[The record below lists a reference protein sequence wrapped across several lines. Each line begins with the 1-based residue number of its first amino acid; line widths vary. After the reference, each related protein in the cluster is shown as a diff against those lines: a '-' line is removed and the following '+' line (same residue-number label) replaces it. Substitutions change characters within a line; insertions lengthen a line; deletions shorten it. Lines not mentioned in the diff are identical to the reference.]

1 MKTKFAARQRLAEAA
16 EEATGEEQVE
26 KEAKMIGEE
35 VAMRMYGHGPITPGP
50 APEGYPKTPART
62 PAAPTTASKTPALR
76 TPVVVPMPAT
86 PARPVPR
93 TPAAPEPPREAKSSS
108 SDPKE
113 TEVPKRK
120 MARLPIPEAMRGE
133 PARNFMSEA
142 LESEASPKKQ
152 RLEEIVGNL
161 APVTPPLGTKR
172 EYALPWD
179 DEDDEKRRMSP
190 KRRVNS
196 IQEDFPGGD
205 EMAGEAILQE
215 ELNRIS
221 EDEGGEKGIGKP
233 PEVDEEELAK
243 LDAEACRHEEERLE
257 KMGVIEKLKDNEEPE
272 EGSYVL
278 TSKMVITW
286 KHRDEKGGW
295 FRRARLVGR
304 QFKWSVFAEDAFA
317 PTSASVIV
325 RMLLRLQMK
334 SGLALYT
341 LDVKDAFLLMD
352 QPEDEKALVVTA
364 NGTYRLKRNLP
375 GQRNAAAQWFKGF
388 CKVATEFG
396 LVQDTMQPTMMKKPE
411 APEGSDTG
419 GKLYLTIHVDDLLLV
434 GDEPEVEKFISHM
447 ERKGWKTEKR
457 GPLYMGS
464 FSYLKREMELIEKG
478 ITIRPD
484 KQHIKELAKLTNVEH
499 RKHRTTPGDGN
510 FNRLSKDDEPMKHE
524 DITKYRSC
532 VGKLLY
538 ISPDRPDVQ
547 YVAQGLAGFMQQ
559 PTKKSWQ
566 AMQHVS
572 SYLLG
577 TMNEGILFEHGPKG
591 RSMLNDDDNI
601 YEWDFNEEK
610 KSMLEVVCDAD
621 YAGQRETRKSVSSV
635 QIYLDGCLLE
645 SYVRSQRAIALS
657 SGESEYVAM
666 VGGRSEGLFLKHCW
680 KFLTNEDLEMICRSD
695 SSAARALAGRVG
707 VGRTRQIAAGLLW
720 LQQKV
725 VAKELKIT
733 GIPTAVNTSD
743 IGTKI
748 LSRARMSGLK
758 YLIKMIDMDDEK
770 IGKQQYEEIKAKEQ
784 LKKNTGKMAKMMG
797 ANAKVALVIALSLLQ
812 GQGAEIEHPEE
823 SEDGNDEAWWIRP
836 LITMICLAS
845 IGALSLAR
853 MAIGAMKTWWHGRR
867 SHGQPIEEN
876 ESEED
881 ENVVTRPRARNEA
894 GTDEEKVNM
903 QWQIVR
909 LEVAIAEQEEK
920 LADVRRDRDLQARE
934 VVRMYNMCS
943 ELRFE
948 LENVKEEK
956 DEAKRKAIRLAGTDD
971 EKAMEMERMAEDTA
985 KAWEVTEL
993 WKKRAKEA
1001 EQEAKQQMTELLRN
1015 TRFTLERQHWH
1026 MARTSVCYHHEGCG
1040 HLANSAT
1047 TRTIKPCAHCIP
1059 DAIRAVL
1066 EHEAFPMNT

>member
-352 QPEDEKALVVTA
+352 QPEDEKALAVTA

-510 FNRLSKDDEPMKHE
+510 FNRSSKDDEPMKHE

-707 VGRTRQIAAGLLW
+707 VGRTRHIAAGLLW

-770 IGKQQYEEIKAKEQ
+770 DWKA
-784 LKKNTGKMAKMMG
+784 
-797 ANAKVALVIALSLLQ
+797 
-812 GQGAEIEHPEE
+812 
-823 SEDGNDEAWWIRP
+823 
-836 LITMICLAS
+836 
-845 IGALSLAR
+845 
-853 MAIGAMKTWWHGRR
+853 
-867 SHGQPIEEN
+867 
-876 ESEED
+876 
-881 ENVVTRPRARNEA
+881 
-894 GTDEEKVNM
+894 
-903 QWQIVR
+903 
-909 LEVAIAEQEEK
+909 
-920 LADVRRDRDLQARE
+920 
-934 VVRMYNMCS
+934 
-943 ELRFE
+943 
-948 LENVKEEK
+948 
-956 DEAKRKAIRLAGTDD
+956 
-971 EKAMEMERMAEDTA
+971 
-985 KAWEVTEL
+985 
-993 WKKRAKEA
+993 
-1001 EQEAKQQMTELLRN
+1001 
-1015 TRFTLERQHWH
+1015 
-1026 MARTSVCYHHEGCG
+1026 
-1040 HLANSAT
+1040 
-1047 TRTIKPCAHCIP
+1047 TI
-1059 DAIRAVL
+1059 
-1066 EHEAFPMNT
+1066 